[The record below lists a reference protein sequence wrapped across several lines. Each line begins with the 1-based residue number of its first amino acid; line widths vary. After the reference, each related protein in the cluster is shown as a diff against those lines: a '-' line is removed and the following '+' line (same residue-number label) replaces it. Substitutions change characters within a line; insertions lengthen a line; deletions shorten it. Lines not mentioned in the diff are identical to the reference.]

1 MNFISAFS
9 LNNFLNEGRHI
20 LNKVSLSQKYFFKKA
35 YSFNLNALIILIL
48 VIISLS
54 FKPTKELLLLSI
66 FYLTV
71 YLFINKI

>member
-35 YSFNLNALIILIL
+35 SSFNLNALIILIL

-66 FYLTV
+66 FFLTF